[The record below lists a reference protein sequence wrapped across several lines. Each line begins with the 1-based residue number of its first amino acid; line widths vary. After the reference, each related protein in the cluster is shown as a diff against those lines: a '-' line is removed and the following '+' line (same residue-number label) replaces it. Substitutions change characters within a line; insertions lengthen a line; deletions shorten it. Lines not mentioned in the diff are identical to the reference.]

1 MVSSFELA
9 GHVVGIM
16 VDRDL
21 TEEYL
26 EEIHK
31 IILEKIALHG
41 KINLFCEIQK
51 GQQVPFK
58 ILMKEL
64 KFKYENSKNLNKLAF
79 ISDTSWMRTLMGIN
93 DLVLPCEVRTFD
105 STNRLDAINWISH

>member
-51 GQQVPFK
+51 GQQVPLK
-58 ILMKEL
+58 VLMKEL
-64 KFKYENSKNLNKLAF
+64 KFKYENSKK
-79 ISDTSWMRTLMGIN
+79 
-93 DLVLPCEVRTFD
+93 P
-105 STNRLDAINWISH
+105 